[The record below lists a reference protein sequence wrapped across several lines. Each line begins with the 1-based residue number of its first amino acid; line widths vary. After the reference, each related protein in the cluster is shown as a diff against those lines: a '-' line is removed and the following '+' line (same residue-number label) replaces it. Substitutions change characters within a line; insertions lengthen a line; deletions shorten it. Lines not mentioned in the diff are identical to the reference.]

1 MTYDLRYDS
10 KINLVLLQTKTQ
22 HTFPAFRLRD
32 LHYKTDFHRLWAG
45 ASCVVAN
52 YVEMFGI

>member
-1 MTYDLRYDS
+1 MTCGMIL
-10 KINLVLLQTKTQ
+10 KLILVLLQTKTQ

-32 LHYKTDFHRLWAG
+32 LHYKTDFYRLWAG